1 MKANELPEGKKVF
14 VDANIFL
21 FNALDDPRYGELST
35 QFLEKIE
42 RGEIKALTNVLVLNE
57 VAFKILMAE
66 LSNYSEKINIWIAKK
81 LLKSKETAENA
92 YKPVKK
98 YLTYLKGLEWLEII
112 EITPK
117 IAFSSVELGERYGLL
132 PSDSFHLATMK
143 ELGMKFIVTDDTDFI
158 RVDWATVVELEE
170 GKI

>member
-1 MKANELPEGKKVF
+1 MRVNELPEGEKVF

-21 FNALDDPRYGELST
+21 FNALDDRRYGGAST

-42 RGEIKALTNVLVLNE
+42 IGEIKALANVLALNE

-66 LSNYSEKINIWIAKK
+66 LSNYSEKFNIWIAKK
-81 LLKSKETAENA
+81 LLKSKEIAEKV
-92 YKPVKK
+92 YKPVK
-98 YLTYLKGLEWLEII
+98 TYLAYLDGLEWLEII

-117 IAFSSVELGERYGLL
+117 IAFSSVVLGERYGLL

-143 ELGMKFIVTDDTDFI
+143 ELGMMFIVTDDADFK
-158 RVDWATVVELEE
+158 RVDWAAVVELEE